1 MVDHYDIF
9 IWFPSALI
17 SDVKSKKDA
26 RRIAAETKVAM
37 ASEYSLVSPP
47 SFTVAYRMAK
57 NGGVF
62 KLSNGFTAQQLGN
75 HWEYTENKRANGRCY

>member
-26 RRIAAETKVAM
+26 RRVAAETKVAM
-37 ASEYSLVSPP
+37 ASKYSLVSPP
-47 SFTVAYRMAK
+47 YFTVAYKMAK
-57 NGGVF
+57 NCGVF
-62 KLSNGFTAQQLGN
+62 KLSNGFTSQQFGN
-75 HWEYTENKRANGRCY
+75 HWECTKNKRANGR